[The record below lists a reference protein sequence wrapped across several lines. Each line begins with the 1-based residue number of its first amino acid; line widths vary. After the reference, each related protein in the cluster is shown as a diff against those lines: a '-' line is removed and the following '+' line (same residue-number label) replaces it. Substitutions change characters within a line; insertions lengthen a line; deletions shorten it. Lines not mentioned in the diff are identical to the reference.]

1 MTKHLVFPLLTLALA
16 TSTARAGETY
26 TSPSGHFSFAVP
38 AGLVPLTAAEL
49 TGENAATAAEGGTPR
64 LYEAG
69 FEPPAAAGHHGPRL
83 PQVLVRFVPGPVTFT
98 AFADDYK
105 AAVDKAYAAAA
116 AAHPPTS
123 GPTTT
128 PAAGSVDPAAP
139 DVRIDTAA
147 GVVASERRRPVH
159 GGTVVKRETVF
170 VGHQGVA
177 VVEWSG
183 TPTEGDA
190 ELKPMLASFRF
201 EPGFGYQ
208 AADVYAVKEVV
219 PARDGRRTAA
229 AAIVG
234 GGAVLF
240 LACAVLFFVRARRR
254 ATR

>member
-16 TSTARAGETY
+16 ASTARAGESY
-26 TSPSGHFSFAVP
+26 TSPAGHFSFTVP
-38 AGLVPLTAAEL
+38 DALLPLTAPEL
-49 TGENAATAAEGGTPR
+49 TGENAAAAAEGGTPR

-83 PQVLVRFVPGPVTFT
+83 PLVLVRFVPGPVTFG

-105 AAVDKAYAAAA
+105 TAVDKAYAAAA

-123 GPTTT
+123 GPTTAA
-128 PAAGSVDPAAP
+128 AAGSVDPAAP

-147 GVVASERRRPVH
+147 GVVASERRRPVN
-159 GGTVVKRETVF
+159 GGLVVKRETVF

-183 TPTEGDA
+183 TPAEADA
-190 ELKPMLASFRF
+190 ELKPMLASFHF
-201 EPGFGYQ
+201 EPGFAYQ
-208 AADVYAVKEVV
+208 AGDVYVVKEAV
-219 PARDGRRTAA
+219 PARDGRRAA
-229 AAIVG
+229 ATAIVV

-240 LACAVLFFVRARRR
+240 LVAAVLFFVRARRR